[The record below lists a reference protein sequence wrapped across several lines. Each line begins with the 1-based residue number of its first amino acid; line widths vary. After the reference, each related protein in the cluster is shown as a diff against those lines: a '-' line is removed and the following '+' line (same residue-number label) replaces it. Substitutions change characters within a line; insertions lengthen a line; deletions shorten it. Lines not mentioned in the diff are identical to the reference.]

1 MQNDLQVNSKMTN
14 GKKTKDFRQKLYSQ
28 RYLLAMAIPGV
39 IWMLIFNYIP
49 MAGIVIAFK
58 QYNIVKPI
66 SAAPWVG
73 FMHFT
78 EFFADDNFWLIMK
91 NTIGISFFKLIIG
104 FPLPIMF
111 ALLLNEITSVRFKKS
126 VQTISYLPHF
136 LSWVVLGGILMN
148 WLSDVGIINNILIG
162 IGLSAERINY
172 LAKAEYFWGIAV
184 VSDIWKELGWSAI
197 IYLAAIA
204 GIDPEM
210 YEAATIDGAGRFR
223 RMFSITLPSITPTI
237 SILFILAISGLLNAN
252 FDQILVLKNSLNIS
266 SSNVVDIYVY
276 TMGIQN
282 ARFSYA
288 TAVGLFKSV
297 IAFILLFSANLGS
310 KKLNGTGIF

>member
-1 MQNDLQVNSKMTN
+1 
-14 GKKTKDFRQKLYSQ
+14 
-28 RYLLAMAIPGV
+28 
-39 IWMLIFNYIP
+39 
-49 MAGIVIAFK
+49 
-58 QYNIVKPI
+58 
-66 SAAPWVG
+66 
-73 FMHFT
+73 
-78 EFFADDNFWLIMK
+78 
-91 NTIGISFFKLIIG
+91 
-104 FPLPIMF
+104 MF
-111 ALLLNEITSVRFKKS
+111 ALLLNEITSVRFKRY

-184 VSDIWKELGWSAI
+184 ASDIWKELGWSAI

-288 TAVGLFKSV
+288 TAVGLFKSI